1 MKVSWL
7 PQQSLLL
14 ALLSIID
21 AWCWVWP
28 GSTSTLGEVAE
39 NVIRSLGVGGV
50 EESTSHHLQAILL
63 LQGRETYN
71 PGAQDGGVTGGLLDV
86 RHVNL
91 YMKCVELSKYLIHD
105 LPAHSSASIPELSS
119 HEELFPVFVQLL
131 FHSLSSQT
139 QKEEYSS

>member
-50 EESTSHHLQAILL
+50 EESTSHHLQ
-63 LQGRETYN
+63 GRETYN
-71 PGAQDGGVTGGLLDV
+71 PGAQDGRVTGGLLDV
-86 RHVNL
+86 GHVNL
-91 YMKCVELSKYLIHD
+91 YIKCIE
-105 LPAHSSASIPELSS
+105 
-119 HEELFPVFVQLL
+119 
-131 FHSLSSQT
+131 SL
-139 QKEEYSS
+139 